1 MLAVRGTKCYYIPMA
16 TKSCHRFSSLLLDA
30 LKGRFKMQNTI
41 VISPIASAIV
51 NLVETRAAL
60 VNGIGKVGE
69 LISSY
74 SMALDQGFDLVD
86 NTGAVSTKW
95 FDLQGA
101 ALTKGI
107 KAERKAFKTDMEAAG
122 YSEGTINVY
131 WQRVKEASGYVTA
144 GNRVKGSTDIDAK
157 TLAEL
162 TTMLN
167 RIFNDETESK
177 SQDVKPLL
185 MQAFEMLGGETSKLG
200 TK

>member
-1 MLAVRGTKCYYIPMA
+1 MA
-16 TKSCHRFSSLLLDA
+16 TKCCHRSPSLLLGA
-30 LKGRFKMQNTI
+30 LIGRLKMQNTI
-41 VISPIASAIV
+41 VVSPVTSAV
-51 NLVETRAAL
+51 ANLVETRSAL

-69 LISSY
+69 LISKY

-86 NTGAVSTKW
+86 NASNVTTKW
-95 FDLQGA
+95 FDLQGV
-101 ALTKGI
+101 LRKGV
-107 KAERKAFKTDMEAAG
+107 KTEHKAFKADMENAG

-167 RIFNDETESK
+167 RIMNDETECK
-177 SQDVKPLL
+177 AQGVKPLL
-185 MQAFEMLGGETSKLG
+185 MQAFEMLGGEVGKLG

>member
-1 MLAVRGTKCYYIPMA
+1 
-16 TKSCHRFSSLLLDA
+16 
-30 LKGRFKMQNTI
+30 MQNTI
-41 VISPIASAIV
+41 IVSPIASAIV
-51 NLVETRAAL
+51 NLVETRSAL

-74 SMALDQGFDLVD
+74 ALALDQGFDLVD
-86 NTGAVSTKW
+86 NEGNITTKW
-95 FDLQGA
+95 FDITGA
-101 ALTKGI
+101 LRKGI
-107 KAERKAFKTDMEAAG
+107 KSERAAFKADMENAG
-122 YSEGTINVY
+122 YSDGTINVY

-177 SQDVKPLL
+177 SQEVKGLL
-185 MQAFEMLGGETSKLG
+185 MQAFEVLGGEVGKLG

>member
-1 MLAVRGTKCYYIPMA
+1 
-16 TKSCHRFSSLLLDA
+16 
-30 LKGRFKMQNTI
+30 MQNTL
-41 VISPIASAIV
+41 VISPIASAVV
-51 NLVETRAAL
+51 NLVERRSAL
-60 VNGIGKVGE
+60 VNGIGKIGE
-69 LISSY
+69 LISGY
-74 SMALDQGFDLVD
+74 SMALDQGFDLVGID
-86 NTGAVSTKW
+86 DVATTKW

-101 ALTKGI
+101 AFTKGI
-107 KAERKAFKTDMEAAG
+107 KAERKLFKTDMEEAG

-144 GNRVKGSTDIDAK
+144 GNRVKGSVDIDAK

-185 MQAFEMLGGETSKLG
+185 MQAFEKLGGNTGKFC

>member
-1 MLAVRGTKCYYIPMA
+1 
-16 TKSCHRFSSLLLDA
+16 
-30 LKGRFKMQNTI
+30 MQNTI
-41 VISPIASAIV
+41 IVSPIASAIV

-74 SMALDQGFDLVD
+74 ALALDQGFDLVD
-86 NTGAVSTKW
+86 NEGNITTKW
-95 FDLQGA
+95 FDITGVLR
-101 ALTKGI
+101 KGI
-107 KAERKAFKTDMEAAG
+107 KSERAAFKADMENAG

-177 SQDVKPLL
+177 SQDVKGLL
-185 MQAFEMLGGETSKLG
+185 MQAFEVLGGDTGKLG

>member
-1 MLAVRGTKCYYIPMA
+1 MA
-16 TKSCHRFSSLLLDA
+16 AKSCHRFPSLLLGA
-30 LKGRFKMQNTI
+30 LKGRFKMQNTL

-51 NLVETRAAL
+51 NLVESRAAL
-60 VNGIGKVGE
+60 VNGIGKIGE
-69 LISSY
+69 LIRGY
-74 SMALDQGFDLVD
+74 SMALDQGFDLVGID
-86 NTGAVSTKW
+86 GVATTKW

-101 ALTKGI
+101 AFTKGI
-107 KAERKAFKTDMEAAG
+107 KAERKAFKVDMEEAG

-144 GNRVKGSTDIDAK
+144 GNRVKGSVDIDAK

>member
-1 MLAVRGTKCYYIPMA
+1 MLAVRGTKCYHIYMA
-16 TKSCHRFSSLLLDA
+16 AKSCHRFPSLLLGA
-30 LKGRFKMQNTI
+30 LKGRFKMQNTL

-51 NLVETRAAL
+51 NLVESRAAL
-60 VNGIGKVGE
+60 VNGIGKIGE
-69 LISSY
+69 LIRGY
-74 SMALDQGFDLVD
+74 SMALDQGFDLVGID
-86 NTGAVSTKW
+86 GVATTKW

-101 ALTKGI
+101 AFTKGI
-107 KAERKAFKTDMEAAG
+107 KAERKAFKADME
-122 YSEGTINVY
+122 E
-131 WQRVKEASGYVTA
+131 RVKEASGYVTA
-144 GNRVKGSTDIDAK
+144 GNRVKGSIDIDAK

>member
-1 MLAVRGTKCYYIPMA
+1 
-16 TKSCHRFSSLLLDA
+16 
-30 LKGRFKMQNTI
+30 MQNTI

-51 NLVETRAAL
+51 NLVETRSAL
-60 VNGIGKVGE
+60 VNGIGKIGE
-69 LISSY
+69 LVRGY

-86 NTGAVSTKW
+86 KDGNVTTKW
-95 FDLQGA
+95 FELQGA
-101 ALTKGI
+101 PLTKGI
-107 KAERKAFKTDMEAAG
+107 KAERKQFKADMEEAG

-144 GNRVKGSTDIDAK
+144 GNRVKGSVDIDAK

-185 MQAFEMLGGETSKLG
+185 MQAFEVLGGDTGKLG

>member
-1 MLAVRGTKCYYIPMA
+1 
-16 TKSCHRFSSLLLDA
+16 
-30 LKGRFKMQNTI
+30 MQNTI
-41 VISPIASAIV
+41 VVSPIASAIV

-69 LISSY
+69 LIAGY
-74 SMALDQGFDLVD
+74 SLALDQGFDLVD
-86 NTGAVSTKW
+86 TAGNVTTKW

-107 KAERKAFKTDMEAAG
+107 KAERKAFKTDMENAG

-144 GNRVKGSTDIDAK
+144 GNRVKGTTDIDAK

-185 MQAFEMLGGETSKLG
+185 MQAFEMLGGETGKLG